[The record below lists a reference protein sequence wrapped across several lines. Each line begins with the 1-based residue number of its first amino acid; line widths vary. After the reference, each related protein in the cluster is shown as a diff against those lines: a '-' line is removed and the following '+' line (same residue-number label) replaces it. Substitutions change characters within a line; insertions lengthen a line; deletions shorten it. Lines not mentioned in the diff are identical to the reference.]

1 MKDVPTD
8 HVALFIDFENLA
20 RGLEDAYPNDF
31 EDKLEAEPIL
41 RLAEEYGQV
50 VLAHA
55 YADWRFRTFNQFQT
69 DLYRQGI
76 ELVHV
81 LGKQQ
86 PSKKLKNAVD
96 IKMAIDAVETVWTLP
111 HVKHFIIVSG
121 DRDFIPVLKMLRRY
135 GKTVV
140 GVSPA
145 RAVSEDFAT
154 LCDRFIRFETLLS
167 MYQPGEEALRPA
179 DDTPP
184 DLEEVRQALA
194 RIMEQRPDGVKGA
207 QIKPL
212 LRRHLSPTFDE
223 SEYGFSRLTDLLKA
237 MPDIVKVT
245 SQGWGTDITVWPA
258 RLGDGQDGPRNGTM
272 AGFSRPPLPSLASIA
287 NLNRYRFEYDPQRR
301 RHIISCLY
309 ETMVRAQPFKLVDVF
324 EQIMEEEDDLSIT
337 TTVMSKYQA
346 VLWQSRAFVIED
358 GQQELPIRERRMYL
372 SDQITS
378 ADSMVFRYEASI
390 AYKLSQVAID
400 HDKTLTPSILAQI
413 LGISEVD
420 GHEAYCQQLLDFN
433 EQLGADIAEASA

>member
-1 MKDVPTD
+1 MKEDTAE

-20 RGLEDAYPNDF
+20 RGLEDAYPSDF

-81 LGKQQ
+81 LGKQHIG
-86 PSKKLKNAVD
+86 KKLKNAVD

-111 HVKHFIIVSG
+111 HVQNFIIVSG

-154 LCDRFIRFETLLS
+154 LCDRFMRFESLLR
-167 MYQPGEEALRPA
+167 MYQEGGEPLKVNHNGYPN
-179 DDTPP
+179 
-184 DLEEVRQALA
+184 LEEVRNALA
-194 RIMEQRPDGVKGA
+194 QIMENRPNGVKGA
-207 QIKPL
+207 QIKPF
-212 LRRHLSPTFDE
+212 LRRFLSPTFDE

-237 MPDIVKVT
+237 MPEVVQVI
-245 SQGWGTDITVWPA
+245 SHGWGSDITVLPA
-258 RLGDGQDGPRNGTM
+258 SAEPANVKIINP
-272 AGFSRPPLPSLASIA
+272 AAPSVGKEDSLIMQEA
-287 NLNRYRFEYDPQRR
+287 NLNRYRFNPNSQQR
-301 RHIISCLY
+301 RHIITSLY
-309 ETMVRAQPFKLVDVF
+309 QTMIREEPFKLVDVF
-324 EQIMEEEDDLSIT
+324 DEILEQEDDLSIT
-337 TTVMSKYQA
+337 TTVLSKYQA
-346 VLWQSRAFVIED
+346 VIWQSRAFIIEED
-358 GQQELPIRERRMYL
+358 QQDLAIRERLMRL
-372 SDQITS
+372 APPIDS
-378 ADSMVFRYEASI
+378 AEALIFRYEASI
-390 AYKLSQVAID
+390 AYKLSQAA
-400 HDKTLTPSILAQI
+400 HHLGQSLGPARLARI
-413 LGISEVD
+413 LGITHEAD
-420 GHEAYCQQLLDFN
+420 HEAYCQEILSFN
-433 EQLGADIAEASA
+433 LQIAQEQDA